1 MLERNGENGNAICK
15 VMKYDYIRPTIALII
30 FCIGLIYF
38 GWMYLSSILSLP
50 NRVSYL
56 IFLPFTIAL
65 VFSFVLFAFDITKL
79 KLQNI
84 IKVYLP
90 ILVFG
95 IGLNVLYLT
104 LSASYFSSQGYKKI
118 SSKNHS
124 SMIIQKWEKMEIKGD
139 SINRLKGM
147 VKASPSFLK

>member
-1 MLERNGENGNAICK
+1 
-15 VMKYDYIRPTIALII
+15 
-30 FCIGLIYF
+30 
-38 GWMYLSSILSLP
+38 MYLSSILSQP
-50 NRVSYL
+50 DRVSYL

-65 VFSFVLFAFDITKL
+65 VFSFVLFAFDISEL
-79 KLQNI
+79 KLPNI

-118 SSKNHS
+118 SSKKHS
-124 SMIIQKWEKMEIKGD
+124 SMIVQKWEKDGD
-139 SINRLKGM
+139 
-147 VKASPSFLK
+147 

>member
-1 MLERNGENGNAICK
+1 MLKRNGENGNAICK
-15 VMKYDYIRPTIALII
+15 VMKYDYIPPTIALII

-38 GWMYLSSILSLP
+38 GWMYLSSILSQP
-50 NRVSYL
+50 DRVSYL

-65 VFSFVLFAFDITKL
+65 VFSFVLFAFDISEL
-79 KLQNI
+79 KLPNI

-118 SSKNHS
+118 SSKKHS
-124 SMIIQKWEKMEIKGD
+124 SMIVQKWEKDGD
-139 SINRLKGM
+139 
-147 VKASPSFLK
+147 